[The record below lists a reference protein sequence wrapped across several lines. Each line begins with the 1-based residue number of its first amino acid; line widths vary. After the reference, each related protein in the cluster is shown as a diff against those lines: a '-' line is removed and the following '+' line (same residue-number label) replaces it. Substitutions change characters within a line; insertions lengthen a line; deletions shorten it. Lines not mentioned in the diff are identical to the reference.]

1 MTRTFKADGA
11 GTEKLVEQKCLACH
25 DARRLL
31 LSRRSD
37 WTPSITR
44 MHAYRDIR
52 KVEPLT
58 AEETMRLV
66 RYFNENYGL
75 AR

>member
-1 MTRTFKADGA
+1 
-11 GTEKLVEQKCLACH
+11 
-25 DARRLL
+25 
-31 LSRRSD
+31 
-37 WTPSITR
+37 

-58 AEETMRLV
+58 AEETTRLL

-75 AR
+75 H